1 MTEEIIAAEL
11 TELWE
16 EYKGK
21 FNNPLLN
28 EVLER
33 GFGFAIPKKCEVLIT
48 GINQS
53 YQPKNPD
60 ALLRY
65 SYHDAKHSYFT
76 TLRKVVPTQINEVEV
91 NVSYLD
97 LFYFRN
103 TEQTLLSEYYK
114 EHLGISFLSRQLKLT
129 QKILEWI
136 SPKAILIM
144 NKGSWVFWEHTYKY
158 PWMGYQV
165 KLLNDRL
172 NFGILYEIIGLKSS
186 GAESSSVLKPSE
198 LIGTKVYLSRHLNR
212 LSNEKLGLIEIEVAS
227 ILMNLRS

>member
-1 MTEEIIAAEL
+1 MTEEAITAEL
-11 TELWE
+11 TLLWE
-16 EYKGK
+16 EYRGK
-21 FNNPLLN
+21 FNNPVLN

-76 TLRKVVPTQINEVEV
+76 TLRKVVPTQINEAEV

-103 TEQTLLSEYYK
+103 TEQTLLREYYK
-114 EHLGISFLSRQLKLT
+114 EHSGISFLSRQLKLT

-136 SPKAILIM
+136 SPKVILIM
-144 NKGSWVFWEHTYKY
+144 NKGSWVFWEHTFKY

-165 KLLNDRL
+165 KLVNNML
-172 NFGILYEIIGLKSS
+172 NFGRLYEIIGLKSS
-186 GAESSSVLKPSE
+186 SLESSSRTKSSS
-198 LIGTKVYLSRHLNR
+198 LIGTKLYLSRHLNR
-212 LSNEKLGLIEIEVAS
+212 FSNEKLALIKMEVTS
-227 ILMNLRS
+227 ILMNLKS